1 MKISKIEF
9 QNFRNFKDRN
19 VITCSTD
26 GKMTIIYGLN
36 GDGKTTLQQLFQWV
50 FYNEVHFNK
59 TANDK
64 LYNLVFEKFV
74 DYGEEFNVWATID
87 FEHEGD
93 NYSLRREWI
102 YKKELKDSK
111 KIREDLS
118 LMKKDNKNNWNV
130 LTKPDLIID
139 EILPPGLSE
148 YFFFDGESMLADLRV
163 KGRESANKLRRAL
176 YSMFDLDLYED
187 AINHIGY
194 TDRKT
199 TVLGRLFLSK
209 SGSNDTQVRGIKAD
223 IENTQT
229 RISNL
234 ESSLTSMRDEKKERE
249 EFVKNASEEIGGTLS
264 KKHYEQ
270 KRRDLQKQRDENLRD
285 LETVKGEFGKAI
297 IKEVPRLFA
306 AKAFRNN
313 AHKINVESEKSKLI
327 PGVKPRL
334 IESLLKE
341 NTCVCGQSLGEKEY
355 AHLKEYLNLLP
366 PKSYI
371 DLYSTFEGMI
381 GVYEKDYEVS
391 SFTEPIEHALDYSER
406 AKEKDAE
413 IAKVDEAEKNSDS
426 SIQELIEARQDAE
439 ERIKELTD
447 TIEENSTQLKIHQ
460 VRLRKLNK
468 KFDEETAAADENKT
482 TNKKIELMEA
492 VREEFEVLLEERSVE
507 YSEKLEEQIQLLL
520 NEMLTS
526 KRTVSVTSD
535 FFVRVFDSNDDES
548 KSEGQFAIVSFAYIG
563 GVFKLLQSVSS
574 LKGKEYPL
582 VLDGPF
588 SKLDNI
594 QRQNV
599 IDGLPGFA
607 PQTIIFSKDNL
618 QDYIDEKQVGHI
630 WTLQSNEE
638 KNVATIK
645 EGFLW

>member
-36 GDGKTTLQQLFQWV
+36 GDGKTTLHQLFQWV

-64 LYNLVFEKFV
+64 LYNLVFEKSV

-111 KIREDLS
+111 KISEDLS
-118 LMKKDNKNNWNV
+118 LMKKDDKNNWNV

-209 SGSNDTQVRGIKAD
+209 SGANDTQVRGIKAD

-234 ESSLTSMRDEKKERE
+234 ESNLASMRDEKKERE

-297 IKEVPRLFA
+297 IKKVPRLFA

-327 PGVKPRL
+327 PGVKRKL
-334 IESLLKE
+334 IASLLKE
-341 NTCVCGQSLGEKEY
+341 DTCVCGQSLGEKEH

-371 DLYSTFEGMI
+371 DSYSYFEGRI

-391 SFTEPIEHALDYSER
+391 SFTEPIQRALDYSER

-426 SIQELIEARQDAE
+426 SIQELIDARQDAE

-460 VRLRKLNK
+460 ARLRKLNK

-492 VREEFEVLLEERSVE
+492 VRKEFESLLEERSVE

-548 KSEGQFAIVSFAYIG
+548 KSEGQFAVVSFAYIG

-638 KNVATIK
+638 KNIATIK

>member
-36 GDGKTTLQQLFQWV
+36 GDGKTTLHQLFQWV

-64 LYNLVFEKFV
+64 LYNLVFEKSV

-111 KIREDLS
+111 KISEDLS
-118 LMKKDNKNNWNV
+118 LMKKDDKNNWNV

-209 SGSNDTQVRGIKAD
+209 SGTNDTQVRGIKAD

-234 ESSLTSMRDEKKERE
+234 ESNLASMRGEKKERE

-270 KRRDLQKQRDENLRD
+270 KRRDLQRQRDENLRD

-327 PGVKPRL
+327 PGVKPKL
-334 IESLLKE
+334 IASLLKE
-341 NTCVCGQSLGEKEY
+341 DTCVCGQRLGEKEY

-371 DLYSTFEGMI
+371 DSYSTFEGMI

-391 SFTEPIEHALDYSER
+391 SFTEPIQRALDYSER

-426 SIQELIEARQDAE
+426 SIQELIDARQDAE

-460 VRLRKLNK
+460 ARLRKLNK
-468 KFDEETAAADENKT
+468 KFDEETAVADENKT

-492 VREEFEVLLEERSVE
+492 VRKEFESLLEERSVE

-548 KSEGQFAIVSFAYIG
+548 KSEGQFAVVSFAYIG

-618 QDYIDEKQVGHI
+618 QDYIDKKQVGYI

>member
-19 VITCSTD
+19 EIICSTD

-36 GDGKTTLQQLFQWV
+36 GDGKTTLHQLFQWV

-64 LYNLVFEKFV
+64 LYNLVFEKTV
-74 DYGEEFNVWATID
+74 DFGKEFNVWATIE

-93 NYSLRREWI
+93 HYSLRREWV

-111 KIREDLS
+111 KISEDLS
-118 LMKKDNKNNWNV
+118 LMKKDKKNNWNV
-130 LTKPDLIID
+130 LTKPELIID

-176 YSMFDLDLYED
+176 YSMFDLDLYEE

-209 SGSNDTQVRGIKAD
+209 SGSNDVQIRGIKAE

-234 ESSLTSMRDEKKERE
+234 ESSLDLMREEKKDKE
-249 EFVKNASEEIGGTLS
+249 EFIKNASEEIGGTLS

-270 KRRDLQKQRDENLRD
+270 KRRDLQSQRDEYLRD
-285 LETVKGEFGKAI
+285 LENVKGEFGKAI

-313 AHKINVESEKSKLI
+313 AHQINVESEKNKLI
-327 PGVKPRL
+327 PGVKPKL
-334 IESLLKE
+334 IASLLKE
-341 NTCVCGQSLGEKEY
+341 DICVCGQRLGEEEHAY
-355 AHLKEYLNLLP
+355 LREYLNLLP

-371 DLYSTFEGMI
+371 DSYSTFEGMI
-381 GVYEKDYEVS
+381 NIYEKDYEAT
-391 SFTEPIEHALDYSER
+391 SFTGPIQRALDYSER
-406 AKEKDAE
+406 AREKDAD
-413 IAKVDEAEKNSDS
+413 ISKVDEAEKNSDS
-426 SIQELIEARQDAE
+426 SIQELIEARQEAE
-439 ERIKELTD
+439 ESVYKLTN
-447 TIEENSTQLKIHQ
+447 TIEETSTQLKISNAI
-460 VRLRKLNK
+460 LKKANK
-468 KFDEETAAADENKT
+468 KFEEETAAADINKT

-492 VREEFEVLLEERSVE
+492 VRTKFEAMLEERAIE
-507 YSEKLEEQIQLLL
+507 YSGKLEEQIQLLL

-526 KRTVSVTSD
+526 KRNVSVTSD
-535 FFVRVFDSNDDES
+535 FFVRVYDSNDDES
-548 KSEGQFAIVSFAYIG
+548 KSEGQFAVVSFAYIG
-563 GVFKLLQSVSS
+563 GVFKLLHSISS

-599 IDGLPGFA
+599 IDGLPNFA

-618 QDYIDEKQVGHI
+618 QDYIDEQQVGYI

-638 KNVATIK
+638 KNIAEIK

>member
-93 NYSLRREWI
+93 NYSLRREWV